1 MVLFVN
7 GVSLDEAPRDIRSF
21 FLKFPQFK
29 ESSSSLTSATP
40 RIIGPLRSLYVS
52 QREFAVTHP
61 HDNKVTI
68 LGSDDITTAHLLI
81 IRHTGS
87 GATGFCHLDAGHEE
101 GISSMIQRILS
112 LSFHYDGRFE
122 MHLLGGFADP
132 KGIAQDLTVSIL
144 QILHKQRAELDLIT
158 CAVNE
163 LCTLHRNGV
172 PWPLISGI
180 GVCVETGEIFP
191 AQFTDKGPDLDIRN
205 ARTLTGGENVGLIEI
220 YDCSREELRIGPFSY
235 EPVRAVDFWLQQS
248 DDFLRQAL
256 STCPEVAP
264 PQFVINLRAVLKRIK
279 EDPYPSVTVFQSNCP
294 RYYRKDEHSGRWLPS
309 YIKEEHPQVMHH
321 QQAPQQVLQQQQPQ
335 LTNHIPP
342 SHHVPPTHHLASPGW
357 VTPAPITCTDNSLT
371 QPYY

>member
-1 MVLFVN
+1 MVLFIN
-7 GVSLDEAPRDIRSF
+7 GVSLDEAPRDIRGF
-21 FLKFPQFK
+21 FLKYPQFK
-29 ESSSSLTSATP
+29 ESASSLTSATP
-40 RIIGPLRSLYVS
+40 RILGPLRSLYVS

-87 GATGFCHLDAGHEE
+87 GATGFCHLDGGHED

-144 QILHKQRAELDLIT
+144 QILHKQRAELELMT

-180 GVCVETGEIFP
+180 GVSVETGEIFP

-205 ARTLTGGENVGLIEI
+205 ARTLTGGENVGLLEI

-264 PQFVINLRAVLKRIK
+264 PQFVTNLRAVLKRIK
-279 EDPYPSVTVFQSNCP
+279 EDPYPSVTLFQSNCP

-309 YIKEEHPQVMHH
+309 YIKEELPPVMH
-321 QQAPQQVLQQQQPQ
+321 QQPAQQVAHPQQQQQ
-335 LTNHIPP
+335 LNTSHLPP
-342 SHHVPPTHHLASPGW
+342 SHHVPPAHHLTSPGW
-357 VTPAPITCTDNSLT
+357 VTPIPCTDNSLT